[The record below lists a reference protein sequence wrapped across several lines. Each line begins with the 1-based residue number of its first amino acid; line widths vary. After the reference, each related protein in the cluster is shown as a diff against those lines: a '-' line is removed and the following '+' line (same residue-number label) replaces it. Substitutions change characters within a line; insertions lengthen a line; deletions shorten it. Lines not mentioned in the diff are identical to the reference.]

1 MPDKLPHRDFYELT
15 HHKFT
20 KTRAQEERIKNVI
33 TIKKHKRWIIKKQ
46 NVSNYT
52 FRKPLDIMA
61 KNLII
66 IQCCTKKT

>member
-33 TIKKHKRWIIKKQ
+33 TIKKHKRWIIKK
-46 NVSNYT
+46 
-52 FRKPLDIMA
+52 
-61 KNLII
+61 
-66 IQCCTKKT
+66 